1 MTAASSPGV
10 PKETRPERWA
20 AVFQPESIDMT
31 LSPPPSPWSHR
42 LFGPLLNLRIGMR
55 LALAFSGVFVLMAL
69 MAVYATWRMS
79 QMNDRMGHIT

>member
-1 MTAASSPGV
+1 
-10 PKETRPERWA
+10 
-20 AVFQPESIDMT
+20 MT